1 MTKDEALAKEVIDVD
16 EPMANEFDHSIE
28 RETINFIALYQPEA
42 RTLRSVYMYA
52 KIGTDLE
59 RLADH
64 GVNIAES
71 AQYLIAR
78 PDIKPY
84 IDIPRMSDEARKMLA
99 DAMTAFSTQNTR
111 LAIDVVE
118 RDDIVDQLGNQI
130 LRELL
135 TYMMADP
142 STIDR
147 VAPDPVCQRQPRAR
161 RRPGDQYRRGRRLC
175 HHRAPHPTQP
185 PQQGGTRQAALMDL
199 VVVRR
204 NMFCRMGDSS
214 RECYSSCHRAIL
226 RHTEIEVC
234 P

>member
-1 MTKDEALAKEVIDVD
+1 MHEDQLQAIKDKLFAFSALASSMVEKGIRAIVSKDEALAREVIEVD
-16 EPMANEFDHSIE
+16 EPKANEFDHTIE

-42 RTLRSVYMYA
+42 QTLRNVYMYA

-84 IDIPRMSDEARKMLA
+84 IDLPRMSEEAQKMLA
-99 DAMTAFSTQNTR
+99 DAMTSFSTHNTG
-111 LAIDVVE
+111 LAIDVAE
-118 RDDIVDQLGNQI
+118 RDNIVDHLDEQI

-142 STIDR
+142 TTIDR
-147 VAPDPVCQRQPRAR
+147 ALQILFISGNLERVADLATNIAEDVVFANT
-161 RRPGDQYRRGRRLC
+161 GRLIRHNRLSKEE
-175 HHRAPHPTQP
+175 
-185 PQQGGTRQAALMDL
+185 L
-199 VVVRR
+199 
-204 NMFCRMGDSS
+204 NK
-214 RECYSSCHRAIL
+214 L
-226 RHTEIEVC
+226 R
-234 P
+234 

>member
-1 MTKDEALAKEVIDVD
+1 MHEEKLQEIKDKLFVFSALASSMVEKSTRAIVTKDEALAKEVIEVD
-16 EPMANEFDHSIE
+16 EPNANEFDHTIE

-42 RTLRSVYMYA
+42 HTLRHVYMYA

-64 GVNIAES
+64 GVKIAES
-71 AQYLIAR
+71 AEYLIAR

-84 IDIPRMSDEARKMLA
+84 IDIPRMSEEARKMLA

-118 RDDIVDQLGNQI
+118 RDDIVDNLSQQI

-147 VAPDPVCQRQPRAR
+147 ALQVLFISGNLERVADLATNIAEDVVFATT
-161 RRPGDQYRRGRRLC
+161 GRLIRHNRLSKEE
-175 HHRAPHPTQP
+175 
-185 PQQGGTRQAALMDL
+185 LDK
-199 VVVRR
+199 
-204 NMFCRMGDSS
+204 
-214 RECYSSCHRAIL
+214 L
-226 RHTEIEVC
+226 R
-234 P
+234 

>member
-1 MTKDEALAKEVIDVD
+1 MHEEKLQEIKDKLFVFSALASSMVEKSTRAIVTKDEALAKEVIEVD
-16 EPMANEFDHSIE
+16 EPNANEFDHTIE

-42 RTLRSVYMYA
+42 HTLRNVYMYA

-64 GVNIAES
+64 GVKIAES
-71 AQYLIAR
+71 AEYLIAR

-84 IDIPRMSDEARKMLA
+84 IDIPRMSEEARKMLA

-118 RDDIVDQLGNQI
+118 RDDIVDNLSQQI

-147 VAPDPVCQRQPRAR
+147 ALQVLFISGNLERVADLATNIAEDVVFATT
-161 RRPGDQYRRGRRLC
+161 GRLIRHNRLSKEELDKL
-175 HHRAPHPTQP
+175 H
-185 PQQGGTRQAALMDL
+185 
-199 VVVRR
+199 
-204 NMFCRMGDSS
+204 
-214 RECYSSCHRAIL
+214 
-226 RHTEIEVC
+226 
-234 P
+234 

>member
-1 MTKDEALAKEVIDVD
+1 MHEDQLQAIKDKLFAFSALASSMVEKAIRAIVAKDEALAREVIEVD
-16 EPMANEFDHSIE
+16 EPRANEFDHTIE

-42 RTLRSVYMYA
+42 QTLRNVYMYA

-71 AQYLIAR
+71 AQYLIVR

-84 IDIPRMSDEARKMLA
+84 IDLPRMSEEAQKMLA
-99 DAMTAFSTQNTR
+99 DAMTAFSTHNTG

-118 RDDIVDQLGNQI
+118 RDNIVDHLDEQI

-142 STIDR
+142 VTIDR
-147 VAPDPVCQRQPRAR
+147 ALQVLFVSGNLERVADLATNIAEDVVFANT
-161 RRPGDQYRRGRRLC
+161 GRLIRHNRLSKEE
-175 HHRAPHPTQP
+175 
-185 PQQGGTRQAALMDL
+185 L
-199 VVVRR
+199 
-204 NMFCRMGDSS
+204 NK
-214 RECYSSCHRAIL
+214 L
-226 RHTEIEVC
+226 R
-234 P
+234 

>member
-1 MTKDEALAKEVIDVD
+1 MHEEKLQEIKDKLFAFSALASSMIEKSIRAIVTKDEALAREVIDVD
-16 EPMANEFDHSIE
+16 EHMANDFDHSIE

-71 AQYLIAR
+71 AQYLITR

-84 IDIPRMSDEARKMLA
+84 IDIPRMSDEAQKMLA
-99 DAMTAFSTQNTR
+99 DAMTAFSTQDTR
-111 LAIDVVE
+111 LAINVVE

-142 STIDR
+142 TTIDR
-147 VAPDPVCQRQPRAR
+147 SLQILFVSGNLERVADLATNIAEDVVFATT
-161 RRPGDQYRRGRRLC
+161 GRLIRHNRL
-175 HHRAPHPTQP
+175 
-185 PQQGGTRQAALMDL
+185 TREELDK
-199 VVVRR
+199 
-204 NMFCRMGDSS
+204 
-214 RECYSSCHRAIL
+214 L
-226 RHTEIEVC
+226 R
-234 P
+234 

>member
-1 MTKDEALAKEVIDVD
+1 MHEEKLQEIKDKLFAFSALASSMIEKGARAIVTKDEALAREVIDVD

-71 AQYLIAR
+71 AQYLIVR

-84 IDIPRMSDEARKMLA
+84 IDIPRMSEEARKMLA

-118 RDDIVDQLGNQI
+118 RDDIVDQLDQQV

-142 STIDR
+142 TTIDR
-147 VAPDPVCQRQPRAR
+147 ALQILFVSGNLERVADLATNIAEDVVFATT
-161 RRPGDQYRRGRRLC
+161 GRLIRHNRLSKEELDKL
-175 HHRAPHPTQP
+175 
-185 PQQGGTRQAALMDL
+185 G
-199 VVVRR
+199 
-204 NMFCRMGDSS
+204 
-214 RECYSSCHRAIL
+214 
-226 RHTEIEVC
+226 
-234 P
+234 

>member
-1 MTKDEALAKEVIDVD
+1 MHEDQLQAIKDKLFAFSALASSMVEKGIRAIVSKDEALAREVIEVD
-16 EPMANEFDHSIE
+16 EPKANEFDHTIE

-42 RTLRSVYMYA
+42 QTLRNVYMYA

-84 IDIPRMSDEARKMLA
+84 IDLPRMSEEAQKMLA
-99 DAMTAFSTQNTR
+99 DAMTSFSTHNTG
-111 LAIDVVE
+111 LAIDVAE
-118 RDDIVDQLGNQI
+118 RDNIVDHLDEQI

-142 STIDR
+142 TTIDR
-147 VAPDPVCQRQPRAR
+147 ALQILFISGNLERVADLATNIAEDVVFANT
-161 RRPGDQYRRGRRLC
+161 GRLIRHNRLSKEE
-175 HHRAPHPTQP
+175 
-185 PQQGGTRQAALMDL
+185 LDK
-199 VVVRR
+199 
-204 NMFCRMGDSS
+204 
-214 RECYSSCHRAIL
+214 L
-226 RHTEIEVC
+226 R
-234 P
+234 

>member
-1 MTKDEALAKEVIDVD
+1 MHEDQLQAIKDKLFAFSALASSMIEKGIRAIVAKDEALAREVIEVD
-16 EPMANEFDHSIE
+16 EPRANEFDHTIE

-42 RTLRSVYMYA
+42 QTLRNVYMYA

-71 AQYLIAR
+71 AQYLIVR

-84 IDIPRMSDEARKMLA
+84 IDLPRMSEEAQKMLA
-99 DAMTAFSTQNTR
+99 DAMTAFSTHNTG

-118 RDDIVDQLGNQI
+118 RDNIVDHLDEQI

-142 STIDR
+142 VTIDR
-147 VAPDPVCQRQPRAR
+147 ALQVLFVSGNLERVADLATNIAEDVVFANT
-161 RRPGDQYRRGRRLC
+161 GRLIRHNRLSKEE
-175 HHRAPHPTQP
+175 
-185 PQQGGTRQAALMDL
+185 L
-199 VVVRR
+199 
-204 NMFCRMGDSS
+204 NK
-214 RECYSSCHRAIL
+214 L
-226 RHTEIEVC
+226 R
-234 P
+234 

>member
-1 MTKDEALAKEVIDVD
+1 MHEEKLQEIKDKLFVFSALASSMVEKSTRAIVTKDEALAKEVIDVD
-16 EPMANEFDHSIE
+16 EPMANDFDHAIE

-42 RTLRSVYMYA
+42 RTLRSVYMYS

-64 GVNIAES
+64 GVKIAES
-71 AQYLIAR
+71 AEYLIAR

-84 IDIPRMSDEARKMLA
+84 VDIPRMSEEARKMLA

-111 LAIDVVE
+111 LAIAVVE
-118 RDDIVDQLGNQI
+118 RDDIVDNLSQQI

-147 VAPDPVCQRQPRAR
+147 ALQVLFISGNLERVADLATNIAEDVIFWV
-161 RRPGDQYRRGRRLC
+161 RGFDIR
-175 HHRAPHPTQP
+175 HH
-185 PQQGGTRQAALMDL
+185 AA
-199 VVVRR
+199 
-204 NMFCRMGDSS
+204 
-214 RECYSSCHRAIL
+214 E
-226 RHTEIEVC
+226 E
-234 P
+234 